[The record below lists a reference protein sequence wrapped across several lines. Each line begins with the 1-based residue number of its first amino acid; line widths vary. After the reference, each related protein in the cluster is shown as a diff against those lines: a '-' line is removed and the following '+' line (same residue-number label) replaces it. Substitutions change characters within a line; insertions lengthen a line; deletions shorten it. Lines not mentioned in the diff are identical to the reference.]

1 MLARCSRSYEKVEDL
16 SDLKTRFESLSLSN
30 DITQLLAL
38 DNFIHRLIGERETI
52 RGINCWLMTFIS
64 FQASS
69 KFTQF
74 LEPTGTFSKIQRMN
88 SEFSRVWINWR
99 RVVPRRKCSDLMMS
113 FSTFHPS
120 QKLWR
125 YWQTS
130 QITVSPFSMINVKAA
145 LMK

>member
-52 RGINCWLMTFIS
+52 RGINCWLMIFVS

-74 LEPTGTFSKIQRMN
+74 LEPTGTFSKIRRMN
-88 SEFSRVWINWR
+88 SEFSRV
-99 RVVPRRKCSDLMMS
+99 
-113 FSTFHPS
+113 
-120 QKLWR
+120 
-125 YWQTS
+125 
-130 QITVSPFSMINVKAA
+130 
-145 LMK
+145 